1 MRALDFA
8 PRQPG
13 TERGLARPAY
23 SRFVG
28 LMKWGL
34 PALAGFLVVL
44 VLAWPGMLKR
54 KEGFQLSFSGLRG
67 LGEEELTMLNPRFMG
82 VDRKNQPFVITADSA
97 NQDPATPRLVTLERL
112 QADITLTDGSWLSL
126 IAASGLYRQAEQ
138 RLTLEGPIGIYS
150 DSGYELHLRRAEA
163 ALAEGAAWSDDGVEG
178 QGPFG
183 HIRADRMRIE
193 NQGERMFFEG
203 RVQLTVLP
211 GAKT

>member
-1 MRALDFA
+1 MGGLDLA
-8 PRQPG
+8 PRASG
-13 TERGLARPAY
+13 VDRGFARPAY

-34 PALAGFLVVL
+34 PQLAARLVGL
-44 VLAWPGMLKR
+44 VLAWPGVLKR

-82 VDRKNQPFVITADSA
+82 IDRNKQPFVITADSA
-97 NQDPATPRLVTLERL
+97 NQDPADPRLVTLQRL

-126 IAASGLYRQAEQ
+126 IAASGLYRQVEQ

-183 HIRADRMRIE
+183 HLTADRMRIE
-193 NQGERMFFEG
+193 NHGERMFFEG
-203 RVQLTVLP
+203 RVRLTVLP
-211 GAKT
+211 GARA